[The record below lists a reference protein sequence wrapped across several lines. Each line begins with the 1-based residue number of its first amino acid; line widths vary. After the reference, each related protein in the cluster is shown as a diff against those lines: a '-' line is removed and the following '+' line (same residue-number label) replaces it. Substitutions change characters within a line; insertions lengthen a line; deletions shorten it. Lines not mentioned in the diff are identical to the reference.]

1 MQSVPVRVQEMLAG
15 DVQDHFSSV
24 FWDGFFP
31 VASLFHAFSRHS
43 HAPTL
48 YSRFTALLTIKST
61 HRGKQFPENSRER
74 TPDQGHP
81 DMHSTSRLPVMGN
94 HKCPYFSSH

>member
-1 MQSVPVRVQEMLAG
+1 MQSVPVRVQEMFAG
-15 DVQDHFSSV
+15 NVQDHFSSV

-31 VASLFHAFSRHS
+31 VASLFHAFSRRS
-43 HAPTL
+43 HAPTF
-48 YSRFTALLTIKST
+48 YSHFTALLTIKST
-61 HRGKQFPENSRER
+61 HRGKQFPENSRGI